1 MDVSMAGFAEAAE
14 SADASM
20 DGMERVP
27 LAPGE
32 RTAILAAPNS
42 GSPAPRKAPRSP
54 EWRPLAI
61 SCHTYS
67 FWRIDKS
74 TM

>member
-1 MDVSMAGFAEAAE
+1 MAGSAEAAE

-61 SCHTYS
+61 
-67 FWRIDKS
+67 
-74 TM
+74 